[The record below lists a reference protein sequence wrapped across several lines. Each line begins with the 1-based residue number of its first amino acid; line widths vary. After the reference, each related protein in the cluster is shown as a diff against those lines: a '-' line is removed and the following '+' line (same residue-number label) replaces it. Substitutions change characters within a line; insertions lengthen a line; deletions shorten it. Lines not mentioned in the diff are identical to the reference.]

1 FPWAG
6 SRKPLVDF
14 SLTSPRDLMGVWSL
28 LQSGERELRT
38 LIASDGVD
46 ACLALWAVPAG
57 YLAWRT
63 CPPRIPY
70 AVWALGSDVHTW
82 ARRPLIGSLVRRVLR
97 SADHRFADGLE
108 LADEVH
114 RITRKG
120 CDFLPSTRRLPQPMP
135 APEPLSKGVRFLFV
149 GRLEPVKGADVII
162 DAMGRLAR
170 SGVEAS
176 LYMCG
181 GGHLESTLRKEVAAS
196 GAHVTFLGPLRGDAV
211 AGYMKACDCV
221 VIPSRMES
229 IPIVF
234 SEALQADVPLLVTD
248 VGDMGK
254 LARDHGLAEPVP
266 PDDAAALAS
275 AMDEF
280 ARDVARQRARYE
292 TARAGLLKLFDI
304 GATADRY
311 LASLGA

>member
-1 FPWAG
+1 
-6 SRKPLVDF
+6 
-14 SLTSPRDLMGVWSL
+14 
-28 LQSGERELRT
+28 
-38 LIASDGVD
+38 
-46 ACLALWAVPAG
+46 
-57 YLAWRT
+57 
-63 CPPRIPY
+63 
-70 AVWALGSDVHTW
+70 
-82 ARRPLIGSLVRRVLR
+82 
-97 SADHRFADGLE
+97 
-108 LADEVH
+108 
-114 RITRKG
+114 
-120 CDFLPSTRRLPQPMP
+120 
-135 APEPLSKGVRFLFV
+135 
-149 GRLEPVKGADVII
+149 
-162 DAMGRLAR
+162 
-170 SGVEAS
+170 
-176 LYMCG
+176 
-181 GGHLESTLRKEVAAS
+181 
-196 GAHVTFLGPLRGDAV
+196 
-211 AGYMKACDCV
+211 MKACDCV